1 MESTKLTKEIKQKE
15 LIEKRE
21 ECKEVKNNNCENL
34 EEITI
39 KNQKGITLLALITTI
54 VLNASAWS

>member
-1 MESTKLTKEIKQKE
+1 MESTKLTKEMKQKE
-15 LIEKRE
+15 LIEKSK
-21 ECKEVKNNNCENL
+21 ECKEIKNNNYEVL
-34 EEITI
+34 EKLTM